1 LMKTNGKPTRASRRA
16 FFKSIVTRWNLLG
29 QTAKVLKK
37 IVMNSNIKN
46 KEGDKQMTTAE
57 LQKRNMKSNQLKVIQ
72 TENGQ
77 FFVESSQGKILY
89 SVTFSND
96 EKSCTCGDF
105 ARKSKNNVDFRC
117 KHILA
122 VENSVLDTDIE
133 SATFLD
139 KNTPRLK
146 ERFIQNI
153 KGKDFVQ
160 YAGVLDLAQQKGLQR
175 LEVELIRYP
184 SKENGYEAICR
195 ATAEG
200 KNGELFIDIGD
211 ANPTN
216 CVEII
221 AKHLIRLAST
231 RSKSRA
237 LKDLCNVGIA
247 CVEELESMDDVIGST
262 TPQKRTRKPAVIKPK
277 PSAITNKPEKN
288 KVPAKTENVPEPVKK
303 VDPKVSRP
311 NQETD
316 TPSMSEAQKRAIYN
330 LSRRRGI
337 SVEDLE
343 KMVADEFDSDLENLS
358 SGAASTFIRTLQ
370 QAA

>member
-1 LMKTNGKPTRASRRA
+1 M
-16 FFKSIVTRWNLLG
+16 
-29 QTAKVLKK
+29 TAKE
-37 IVMNSNIKN
+37 I
-46 KEGDKQMTTAE
+46 
-57 LQKRNMKSNQLKVIQ
+57 QKRNVKSNQLKVIQ
-72 TENGQ
+72 TETGQ
-77 FFVESSQGKILY
+77 IFVESSQGKILY
-89 SVTFSND
+89 NVVLNND

-105 ARKSKNNVDFRC
+105 ARNSKNDEGFKC

-122 VENSVLDTDIE
+122 VENSIQDNDIE

-139 KNTPRLK
+139 KNIPRLK

-153 KGKDFVQ
+153 KGKDFVL
-160 YAGVLDLAQQKGLQR
+160 YAGVLDLAQQKGLLR

-216 CVEII
+216 CTEKI

-247 CVEELESMDDVIGST
+247 CVEELESADDVIESK
-262 TPQKRTRKPAVIKPK
+262 TPQTTRKPTVMKPK
-277 PSAITNKPEKN
+277 TSVAAPNKPEEN
-288 KVPAKTENVPEPVKK
+288 TAPAKTENVSVPVKK
-303 VDPKVSRP
+303 EEPKVLPPKPEPDS
-311 NQETD
+311 
-316 TPSMSEAQKRAIYN
+316 PSMSEAQKRAIYN

-337 SVEDLE
+337 SIDDLE
-343 KMVADEFDSDLENLS
+343 LIVQKDYNTTLEHLTS
-358 SGAASTFIRTLQ
+358 AEASGFIRNLQ